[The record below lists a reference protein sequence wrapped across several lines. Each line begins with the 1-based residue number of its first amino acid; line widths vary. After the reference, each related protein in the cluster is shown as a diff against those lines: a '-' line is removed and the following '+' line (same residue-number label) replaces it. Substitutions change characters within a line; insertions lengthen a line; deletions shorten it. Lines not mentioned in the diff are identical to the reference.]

1 MYELSGQNV
10 CLLAMLY
17 LEDSLDRTDM
27 VVVKDHKQA
36 AALEGIVNSIYRST
50 LRNAES
56 NEGNQIEQGK

>member
-1 MYELSGQNV
+1 MCELSGQNV

-36 AALEGIVNSIYRST
+36 AALEGIYRSA